1 MNANPN
7 PVLAQTVRQSRPVE
21 QVVTGRATA
30 DGAGVKLTRVF
41 GQSLHRRLDPFLMFD
56 AFKSDSP
63 QDYIAGFPAHPHRGF
78 ETITYMLAGRMRHR
92 DSAGNEGLLESGGL
106 QWMLAG
112 RGVIHSEMPEQDQG
126 LLEGFQLWLNLPA
139 RDKLTSP
146 DYRDFTSAMIPEFL
160 TETGARVRVLMGA
173 SHGVPGAVQRP
184 VTMPL
189 YLDMR
194 LPAGS
199 SHAEVLPLDHH
210 AAIYVYRGGLR
221 VGGAELVAGQL
232 AILGHSTEAD
242 GIILEAHQES
252 GALLI
257 AGHPLHE
264 PIAQHGPFV
273 MNTQNQIKQAITDYQ
288 EGRLA

>member
-1 MNANPN
+1 MNATPN

-112 RGVIHSEMPEQDQG
+112 RGVIHSEMPEQDRG

-139 RDKLTSP
+139 RDKLTTP

-221 VGGAELVAGQL
+221 VAGAELVAGQL
-232 AILGHSTEAD
+232 AILGQSTEAD
-242 GIILEAHQES
+242 GVILEALQDS

-273 MNTQNQIKQAITDYQ
+273 MNTQDQIKQAIADYQ